1 MMKGLFTIII
11 ATLISNFLFAQ
22 EHKDCTTPMVLCGES
37 PFSFTVSEGIGVKD
51 EITDGTCV
59 GTEYNSIWIELNV
72 VTQGDLIFDIMPKNG
87 ISDFD
92 FLVLKKESDN
102 CDEHEVV
109 RCMATGATANN
120 PNNENC
126 TGNTGLQYGETD
138 IVEEPGCSQTDNNYL
153 APLEVFHG
161 DRYLLLINN
170 FSDTVGFDLVLDGTA
185 EIHCITTTSNKVV
198 EKADNFDI
206 VSSNVVSDQLI
217 IQTANNFEDGKLYI
231 VNMLGQVVHQQNVIA
246 NEVIRFDP
254 INLVGTHVVILK
266 TQSHLSSQKVIF
278 VGKG

>member
-1 MMKGLFTIII
+1 MKGQL
-11 ATLISNFLFAQ
+11 TLILTFVFSNFLFAQ
-22 EHKDCTTPMVLCGES
+22 EHKDCTTPLVLCGES
-37 PFSFTVSEGIGVKD
+37 PFSFTVTEGVGNDD

-72 VTQGDLIFDIMPKNG
+72 VNAGDLIFDIMPKNG

-92 FLVLKKESDN
+92 FLVLKKESEN
-102 CDEHEVV
+102 CDENEVV
-109 RCMATGATANN
+109 RCMATGATAGN

-138 IVEEPGCSQTDNNYL
+138 IVEEPGCNQTDNNYL

-170 FSDTVGFDLVLDGTA
+170 FSDTVGFDLVLGGTA
-185 EIHCITTTSNKVV
+185 EIHCITTTTNKEI

-206 VSSNVVSDQLI
+206 VSSTVVSDQLI
-217 IQTANNFEDGKLYI
+217 IQTANNIEDGKLYI
-231 VNMLGQVVHQQNVIA
+231 VNMLGQVVHQQNVRA
-246 NEVIRFDP
+246 NDLIRFDP
-254 INLVGTHVVILK
+254 LFLSGTHVVLL
-266 TQSHLSSQKVIF
+266 QAHNQLSSETVIF
-278 VGKG
+278 IK